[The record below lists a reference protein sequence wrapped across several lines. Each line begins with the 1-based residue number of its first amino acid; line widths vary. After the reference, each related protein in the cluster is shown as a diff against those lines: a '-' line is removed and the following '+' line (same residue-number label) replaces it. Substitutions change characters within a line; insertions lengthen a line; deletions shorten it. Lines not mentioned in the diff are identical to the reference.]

1 MSRAKSH
8 GHAHAP
14 HAAHDEHDHPGL
26 SIRVETFEEKATVHL
41 TLSAAEIERARNQEY
56 RALAQRVTLKGF
68 RPGKT
73 PRAMLEKHYE
83 REVEPRLVE
92 HFLKHAYQ
100 MAIEQEKLRPAAF
113 PRIDLGTNVPKK
125 DADWSASFDVLLRP
139 VITLGQIDGL
149 PVEAP
154 KVEVVDGEVE
164 RALLEIRRANSRAE
178 PDEGGALAAEG
189 MALATL
195 DFFRPGA
202 SEACLQR
209 EGIRLSP
216 KTPPQDVDKDL
227 FEQTL
232 VGARAGDERTLEM
245 AFPQNFPV
253 AEARGEQ
260 GRVRFTIQ
268 SVLKIVPPAD
278 EEVFKAFEASDE
290 ASLREAVRARM
301 LVAKQEAEEQR
312 IESELLERIIAS
324 HVIKLPEQL
333 VSDQIE
339 GHQEQLVRQ
348 LVEQGASEEDAKKQA
363 EGERENSRAQAE
375 KALKAIYLVEAI
387 AQKMELRVTQ
397 EDVSGELQAIAQRNG
412 TDPAEVA
419 KYYRDEGLLRQLG
432 LELLERKVR
441 RYLRTTAA
449 LQTPA

>member
-8 GHAHAP
+8 GHAPATHAG
-14 HAAHDEHDHPGL
+14 HDEHDHPGL
-26 SIRVETFEEKATVHL
+26 TIRVETFEEKATVHL
-41 TLSAAEIERARNQEY
+41 TLTAAEIERARNQEY
-56 RALAQRVTLKGF
+56 RTLSQRVTLKGF

-73 PRAMLEKHYE
+73 PRAMLEKHFE

-100 MAIEQEKLRPAAF
+100 MAVDQEKLRPAAY
-113 PRIDLGTNVPKK
+113 PRVDLGTNVPGKGT
-125 DADWSASFDVLLRP
+125 DWSASFDVLLRP
-139 VITLGQIDGL
+139 VITLGEIENM

-154 KVEVVDGEVE
+154 PVEVVDGEID
-164 RALLEIRRANSRAE
+164 RALIEIRRANSRAE
-178 PDEGGALAAEG
+178 PDEGGELAPEG
-189 MALATL
+189 MAVATL
-195 DFFRPGA
+195 DFFRPGS

-216 KTPPQDVDKDL
+216 KTPPQDVDKEL

-232 VGARAGDERTLEM
+232 VGARSGDQRALEM
-245 AFPQNFPV
+245 TFPANFPLE
-253 AEARGEQ
+253 EARGEQ
-260 GRVRFTIQ
+260 GSVRFTFQQI
-268 SVLKIVPPAD
+268 LKIVPPSD

-290 ASLREAVRARM
+290 ASLRESVRARM
-301 LVAKQEAEEQR
+301 LVAKQEAEDQR
-312 IESELLERIIAS
+312 IETELLERVIS
-324 HVIKLPEQL
+324 NHVIKLPGQL
-333 VSDQIE
+333 VDDQIAA
-339 GHQEQLVRQ
+339 HQEQLVRQ

-363 EGERENSRAQAE
+363 EGELENSRAQAE

-387 AQKMELRVTQ
+387 AQKKELRVTP
-397 EDVSGELQAIAQRNG
+397 EDVTGEMKAIAERNG

-441 RYLRTTAA
+441 RYLRTSAKTQTAS
-449 LQTPA
+449 